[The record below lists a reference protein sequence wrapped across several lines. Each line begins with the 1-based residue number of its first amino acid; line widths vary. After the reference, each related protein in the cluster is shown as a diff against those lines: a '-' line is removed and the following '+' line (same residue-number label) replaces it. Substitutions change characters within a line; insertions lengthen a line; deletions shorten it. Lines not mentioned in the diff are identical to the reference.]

1 MRRTLTI
8 QLEIGTTES
17 ARDVARTLERV
28 ALDLRSVGRLE
39 HRDAP
44 VRDAK
49 GATVGRWTLDAGQC
63 SLFAAAE

>member
-1 MRRTLTI
+1 MRRTLAI

-17 ARDVARTLERV
+17 ARDVARTLERI
-28 ALDLRSVGRLE
+28 ALELRAAGRLE